1 MDSYCI
7 NKNEFKFFS
16 YILLCVLV
24 YIIYILSWRK
34 SEQMTNVDLLKHVDS
49 QELKKKVEYLQNKLY
64 EVMLSEQACQSDLA
78 RAKQSDL
85 AREKEAVLV
94 RNSTEPVRP
103 STSTADSYQML
114 GYVFSPGSNIER
126 YPLFGRYKYP
136 GRSDRWEYYI
146 IDEGRNRLKIPFLTK
161 NYSELYDGDN
171 VSIPSLNGNFEV
183 KLYEIE
189 QFRYNPNHF

>member
-78 RAKQSDL
+78 RTKQSVL
-85 AREKEAVLV
+85 VREKQAYLV

-103 STSTADSYQML
+103 STSTSDSYQML
-114 GYVFSPGSNIER
+114 GYVFSPNALER

-161 NYSELYDGDN
+161 NYSELYDGDSVN
-171 VSIPSLNGNFEV
+171 IPSIGGNFEV